1 MNYWKGN
8 YREINAALE
17 KIDWTWTFE
26 GRSVEEMWTLFSKAV
41 LEQVALHVPVKE
53 QRRKKKGKWL
63 SRETI
68 KRMKQRDEAW
78 RKYRKYSSGKNY
90 EEYRKIR
97 NDVNRLVRQDEDMD
111 RKQIL
116 HNFKGKPKSFYGYMR
131 GMQTVKENVT
141 VLKKDD
147 GEMTSTDQE
156 AADLLGQ
163 YFKEVFTKESSVD
176 VPRSSGGGPQWK
188 DEDVDFSVEEVQ
200 RKLQRLIPDKS
211 PGPDGIHPLLLK
223 ECASTVAAPLSAI
236 YTKSYATGELPAE
249 WKTANVVPIFK
260 KGSKTDRTNYRP
272 VSLTSVPCKIMES
285 LIKDKLVSFLE
296 DNDVITQSQH
306 GFMAGRS
313 CLTNLL
319 ESLESWTKAL
329 DEGYGIDIIYLDY
342 RKAFDSVPKR
352 RLLERLRSHGISGKL
367 LDWIESFLTGRTMRV
382 GVRGTYS
389 GWLDVISGV
398 PQGSV
403 LGPLLFL
410 LFVNELPS
418 WIVTNMKMFADDTK
432 LWNKV
437 NSVADGQKLQGDLDR
452 LMDWSDKWL
461 LKFNAAKCKVMH
473 VGHSLDTRYFIRD
486 ETGPVQLQ
494 SVDEE
499 RDLGVFFTKD
509 LKSSTQC
516 VRSAA
521 KARRIIGMVRRNFRR
536 LDKEDFLLIYKTY
549 IRPHLE
555 YCVQSWSP
563 HLVKDMECL
572 ERVQRTATNLV
583 PALKK
588 FSYEERL
595 KRLGLTTLRIRR
607 TRGDLIE
614 VFKIM
619 TGRER
624 INKDQL
630 FHTSQNS
637 HGLRG
642 HSLKIVKER
651 STRDVRKYFFTQRVV
666 NDWNKLPQHVVDAK
680 TVNGFKNA
688 LDEYWKD
695 MDIISSIA

>member
-1 MNYWKGN
+1 
-8 YREINAALE
+8 
-17 KIDWTWTFE
+17 
-26 GRSVEEMWTLFSKAV
+26 
-41 LEQVALHVPVKE
+41 
-53 QRRKKKGKWL
+53 
-63 SRETI
+63 
-68 KRMKQRDEAW
+68 
-78 RKYRKYSSGKNY
+78 
-90 EEYRKIR
+90 
-97 NDVNRLVRQDEDMD
+97 
-111 RKQIL
+111 
-116 HNFKGKPKSFYGYMR
+116 
-131 GMQTVKENVT
+131 
-141 VLKKDD
+141 
-147 GEMTSTDQE
+147 
-156 AADLLGQ
+156 
-163 YFKEVFTKESSVD
+163 VD
-176 VPRSSGGGPQWK
+176 VRESEGGGPQWK
-188 DEDVDFSVEEVQ
+188 DEDVDFSVEAVQ
-200 RKLQRLIPDKS
+200 RKLQRLAPDKS

-223 ECASTVAAPLSAI
+223 ECASMVAAPLSAI
-236 YTKSYATGELPAE
+236 YTRSYATGELPAE
-249 WKTANVVPIFK
+249 WKTANVAPIFK

-285 LIKDKLVSFLE
+285 LIKEKLVRFLE
-296 DNDVITQSQH
+296 DSSAVTQSQH
-306 GFMAGRS
+306 GFMTGRS

-352 RLLERLRSHGISGKL
+352 RLLERLRSQGISGKL
-367 LDWIESFLTGRTMRV
+367 LGWIESFLTSRTMRV

-389 GWLDVISGV
+389 RWMDVVSGV

-418 WIVTNMKMFADDTK
+418 WIVTNIKMFADDTK

-437 NSVADGQKLQGDLDR
+437 ESVADSQKLQGDLDR

-461 LKFNAAKCKVMH
+461 LQFNAAKCKVMH
-473 VGHSLDTRYFIRD
+473 VGHGFDTKYYIRD

-494 SVDEE
+494 SVEEE
-499 RDLGVFFTKD
+499 RDLGVFFTRD

-521 KARRIIGMVRRNFRR
+521 KARRIVGMVRRNFRR

-555 YCVQSWSP
+555 YCVQAWSP

-572 ERVQRTATNLV
+572 ERVQKIATKLV
-583 PALKK
+583 PALRNLD
-588 FSYEERL
+588 YGERL
-595 KRLGLTTLRIRR
+595 KRLGLTTLQTRR
-607 TRGDLIE
+607 VRGDLIE

-619 TGRER
+619 TGREK
-624 INKDQL
+624 INRDQF
-630 FHTSQNS
+630 FHMSQNL

-642 HSLKIVKER
+642 HSLKITKER
-651 STRDVRKYFFTQRVV
+651 SSRDVRKYFFSQRVV
-666 NDWNKLPQHVVDAK
+666 NDWNKLPQHVVDAE

-688 LDEYWKD
+688 LDRHWKD
-695 MDIISSIA
+695 MDNISSIA